1 MGRSGQFTSHRGGI
15 MGQPTSPGANSWA
28 YMGLVGVHLE
38 QLAPARNPGHLDLG
52 AKMDRNS
59 RILAILD
66 SVAEVSTV
74 FVFFVLCPQAPCE
87 SNIPCFSVWEA
98 VLEARVCHTVSK

>member
-1 MGRSGQFTSHRGGI
+1 MGRLGQFISHRGGI

-28 YMGLVGVHLE
+28 YMGLVGVHSE

-52 AKMDRNS
+52 AKMDRNLR

-66 SVAEVSTV
+66 SVAEVSKV
-74 FVFFVLCPQAPCE
+74 FVFFLLCPRAP
-87 SNIPCFSVWEA
+87 
-98 VLEARVCHTVSK
+98 L